1 MDSLIKAINQYPNGT
16 QLIVEWP
23 NGCIVLGEI
32 DTIYDSDD
40 EEETGENYKVIYVC
54 VFQVVDILN
63 HSTEK
68 EHFEK
73 GDLIEVADDEV
84 YLRNPHAIL
93 RTFLFLVHEL
103 R

>member
-23 NGCIVLGEI
+23 NGCTVLGEI

-54 VFQVVDILN
+54 VFQVVDILGQ
-63 HSTEK
+63 STEK

-73 GDLIEVADDEV
+73 GDLIEVSMKNPPLKV
-84 YLRNPHAIL
+84 LTVNGKVIWRNK
-93 RTFLFLVHEL
+93 
-103 R
+103 